1 MMLGVHGQGTVA
13 YNIFGKTPIK
23 KMFLVNWSLGLLF
36 KRIIRS
42 LEKLIVVRV
51 WVSSKRWVRS
61 HVVTGGFFGK
71 LEISMVNICDKYY
84 D

>member
-1 MMLGVHGQGTVA
+1 
-13 YNIFGKTPIK
+13 
-23 KMFLVNWSLGLLF
+23 MFLVNWSLGLLF

-71 LEISMVNICDKYY
+71 LQKKKKKRRRTNFIEPD
-84 D
+84 